1 MTFEKVLE
9 VFSDYLTGDKS
20 SEVFRSSRGCI
31 VVNWE
36 NCLQNDWVTGQF
48 CSTPEDLQDILRLS
62 YVEYQSLRLID
73 DYKRDLTE
81 QEYQDIEHMGL
92 ELAARCEKNEQSY
105 PYKKRTGSGNLG
117 IVITQ

>member
-1 MTFEKVLE
+1 MLTFEKVLE
-9 VFSDYLTGDKS
+9 VFRDYLTEDKS

-31 VVNWE
+31 VVNWG

-48 CSTPEDLQDILRLS
+48 CSTPDDLQDMLRLS
-62 YVEYQSLRLID
+62 YVEYQSLRLTD

-92 ELAARCEKNEQSY
+92 ELAGRC
-105 PYKKRTGSGNLG
+105 GNS
-117 IVITQ
+117 TQ